1 MKAMIIVNTDQ
12 ASLLRDN
19 TGNVHAL
26 NTSHLPRY
34 VYVSSIRK
42 FLSTDCVID
51 YDKTFQ
57 VMTVDNYLNI
67 CKLIMQSTTCPIMTF
82 QHIAIITQLV
92 TWNKLEDLQLFNF
105 YMFEDSPKAPDS
117 VFTKHN

>member
-67 CKLIMQSTTCPIMTF
+67 CKS
-82 QHIAIITQLV
+82 
-92 TWNKLEDLQLFNF
+92 DSF
-105 YMFEDSPKAPDS
+105 YKSKIQKVGRCSPS
-117 VFTKHN
+117 